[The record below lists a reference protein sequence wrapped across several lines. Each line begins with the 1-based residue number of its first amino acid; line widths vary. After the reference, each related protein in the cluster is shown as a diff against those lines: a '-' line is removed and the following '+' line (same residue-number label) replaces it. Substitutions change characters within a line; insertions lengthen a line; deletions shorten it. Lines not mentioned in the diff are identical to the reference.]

1 MMENF
6 VKKLKVK
13 KIDMDSKKNFEF
25 LEGVNIPDL
34 DFVKMFKDDYQP
46 LKQRKSIVEIF

>member
-1 MMENF
+1 MMENI

-13 KIDMDSKKNFEF
+13 KMTMDSKKGLEF

-34 DFVKMFKDDYQP
+34 DFVKMFKNEYQP
-46 LKQRKSIVEIF
+46 PKKRKSVVEIF